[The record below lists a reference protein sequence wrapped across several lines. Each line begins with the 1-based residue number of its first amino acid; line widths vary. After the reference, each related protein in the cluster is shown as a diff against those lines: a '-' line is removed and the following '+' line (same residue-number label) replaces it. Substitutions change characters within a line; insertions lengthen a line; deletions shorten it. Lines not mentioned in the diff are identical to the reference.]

1 MVTSYTLARV
11 KPAKDSSV
19 YDLVRHL
26 PGVKE
31 VITTYG
37 EYDMIIKIEVES
49 LDKLDDFVFNKLR
62 VIEGIESTTTL
73 INADYSSAQER

>member
-11 KPAKDSSV
+11 EPAKDVEV
-19 YDLVRHL
+19 YDSVKQL
-26 PGVKE
+26 PCVTE

-37 EYDMIIKIEVES
+37 EFDLIIKIEVES
-49 LDKLDDFVFNKLR
+49 LAALDDFVFNKLR

-73 INADYSSAQER
+73 ISANFPAVK